1 MVTSRCAPS
10 RALYDDLCSCGVS
23 GCWRAFTADRIREAK
38 LGAGLIHLPSGYTET
53 NTVWMWAALLAGNL
67 STLPASTH
75 RHRHRSAEQETR
87 HPGLATLQLT
97 VEAED
102 A

>member
-53 NTVWMWAALLAGNL
+53 NTVWM
-67 STLPASTH
+67 
-75 RHRHRSAEQETR
+75 
-87 HPGLATLQLT
+87 
-97 VEAED
+97 
-102 A
+102 